1 VLSIEADDI
10 SALFLVDGA
19 LLLAAGHTPL
29 MLLAPGKSLVCSK
42 LGQRQHK
49 MSDETLLIY

>member
-49 MSDETLLIY
+49 MSDETFLIY